1 MNMYRSKDYN
11 FLEEE
16 LGRSVKGKA
25 GKSEAGSLL
34 TTHET

>member
-25 GKSEAGSLL
+25 GKSEAWSLL